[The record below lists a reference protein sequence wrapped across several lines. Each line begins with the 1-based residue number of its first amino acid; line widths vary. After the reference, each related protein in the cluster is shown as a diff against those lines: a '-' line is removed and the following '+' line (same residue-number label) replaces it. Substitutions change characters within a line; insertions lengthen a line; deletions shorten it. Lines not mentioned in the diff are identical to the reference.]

1 MKRIKQFNKQFS
13 KKIIII
19 PLLLFVFMANA
30 QHNSSC
36 MTGDCMEGYGV
47 KVWQD
52 GERYEGWF
60 KNGMRDGYGDMK
72 YNDGNRYIGDWS
84 ENLRYGHGVLIHF
97 DHPSKIKYVGE
108 WKANTIQ
115 GYGSLHLKGGDFQT
129 GYWNKNQFKS
139 IEKQDVCLDGDCQNG
154 WGTYIYP
161 DGSLY
166 IGEFKN
172 NKREGQGTLIY
183 RRGTKYKGTHANNAR
198 NGFGTYYYPNGNKYE
213 GGWKNNRKSG
223 EAKMFT
229 GGHLDFIGVYKNNIL
244 KSKIDKEAIKELA
257 NAEQKKDKTAP
268 TIEIISP
275 EVSRGPIVVS
285 KKKKIRVHGKASD
298 ESGVKRIRVSGAEA
312 ALGTKIGETRDFES
326 YITLSKGQNEFWVE
340 ATDTEGNIAKIDF
353 TIVFNGEENETTAM
367 DKVVESNSDAPR
379 MALVIGNSTY
389 KEVPL
394 RNPMNDAI
402 EIASRLRSFGFE
414 VMLKMNVKQ
423 GDMKTVIRDFGVKL
437 KEKGGIGVFY
447 YAGHG
452 IQVDGKNYLI
462 PVDANIEKR
471 LDIEVEAVKLQRV
484 LNELKH
490 ANNQMNL
497 VILDA
502 CRDNPYSGLRSSSK
516 GLAPV
521 YGSPVGTFIAYA
533 TSPGQAASDG
543 DSNHGLYTQ
552 ELLNVLDNCKG
563 MSIEDVFKLVRSS
576 VSKKSEN
583 NQVPWENS
591 SLIGNF
597 IINP

>member
-1 MKRIKQFNKQFS
+1 M
-13 KKIIII
+13 KKIKPFNYILII
-19 PLLLFVFMANA
+19 PLLLLVFSANA
-30 QHNSSC
+30 QYKSSC
-36 MTGDCMEGYGV
+36 MTGDCIDDYGV
-47 KVWQD
+47 KVWQN

-60 KNGMRDGYGDMK
+60 KNGMRDGYGYMK
-72 YNDGNRYIGDWS
+72 YEDGNKYIGDWS
-84 ENLRYGHGVLIHF
+84 ENLRYGHGVLIYF
-97 DHPSKIKYVGE
+97 DHSSKIKYVGE

-139 IEKQDVCLDGDCQNG
+139 VEKQDICLDGDCRNG
-154 WGTYIYP
+154 WGTYSYP

-183 RRGTKYKGTHANNAR
+183 RRGTKYKGSHANNTR
-198 NGFGTYYYPNGNKYE
+198 NGFGVYYYPNGNKYE

-223 EAKMFT
+223 EARMFT
-229 GGHLDFIGVYKNNIL
+229 EGHLEFIGIYKNNIL
-244 KSKIDKEAIKELA
+244 KSKLDKEEMRILA
-257 NAEQKKDKTAP
+257 QSQVKSKDDTPP
-268 TIEIISP
+268 TIQILSP
-275 EVSRGPIVVS
+275 EVTRGPIVVS
-285 KKKKIRVHGKASD
+285 KKKKIRVNGKATD
-298 ESGVKRIRVSGAEA
+298 KSGIKRIRVNGAEA
-312 ALGTKIGETRDFES
+312 ALGTQMGETRDFES

-340 ATDTEGNIAKIDF
+340 ATDTKGNLTKIDF
-353 TIVFNGEENETTAM
+353 TVVFNGEEETTAM
-367 DKVVESNSDAPR
+367 DRVITSNSDAPR

-423 GDMKTVIRDFGVKL
+423 DDMKQIIRDFGVKL

-452 IQVDGKNYLI
+452 IQVDGKNYLV

-471 LDIEVEAVKLQRV
+471 LDIEMEAVKLQRV
-484 LNELKH
+484 LNELEH

-502 CRDNPYSGLRSSSK
+502 CRDNPYSGLRSTNK

-552 ELLNVLDNCKG
+552 ELLTVLDNCKG

-576 VSKKSEN
+576 VSQKSEN
-583 NQVPWENS
+583 NQIPWENS